1 MASKFGL
8 GRGLADIQ
16 AGMGA
21 IPDISILTGGERVV
35 IKQIPLAQIGANRTN
50 HAKLSKMPN

>member
-21 IPDISILTGGERVV
+21 IPDISICNLLMVCCLQFYAAYVDEFVHDGIDGEAR
-35 IKQIPLAQIGANRTN
+35 R
-50 HAKLSKMPN
+50 